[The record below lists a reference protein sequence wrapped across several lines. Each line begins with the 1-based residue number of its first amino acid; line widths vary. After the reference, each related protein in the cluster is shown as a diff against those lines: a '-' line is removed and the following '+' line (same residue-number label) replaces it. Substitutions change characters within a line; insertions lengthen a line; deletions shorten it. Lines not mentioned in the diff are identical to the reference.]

1 MSRVRPWA
9 LAAGFA
15 AGAVALALPS
25 SLQEF
30 GEFGSRPARAAAV
43 GLAMA
48 AWWLLEAMP
57 MHWTSC
63 VPIVAFPLLGVFGR
77 GPAGDAAAAVAPY
90 FDPYNFLFAG
100 GMAIAAA
107 IEQQGLHRRL
117 ALGVMNGI
125 GTDPRRLLAG
135 VLAAT
140 AFVSLWISNTATAT
154 MMLPIA
160 LALVAQLERREERRL
175 GRYGM
180 ALMLAVAWGSN
191 IGGIGTKIGT
201 APNAQLSGFLE
212 RSGTSVSFLQFALVG
227 FPFVLMLLPAAWAL
241 LWRLG
246 RADRP
251 RQDAREVVR
260 RELAALGRV
269 GAAERGGGGGLLR
282 HRRALDR
289 EPRADRRDLGA
300 DPGRRLGA
308 RRGRHRGRRGAP
320 AARRSRPRRRPAARR
335 SPRSAACRGRRCC
348 FWAAASRSR
357 PACRRAASRSG
368 WRSGWPAS
376 PASRRSASSW
386 SRR

>member
-1 MSRVRPWA
+1 
-9 LAAGFA
+9 
-15 AGAVALALPS
+15 
-25 SLQEF
+25 
-30 GEFGSRPARAAAV
+30 
-43 GLAMA
+43 
-48 AWWLLEAMP
+48 
-57 MHWTSC
+57 
-63 VPIVAFPLLGVFGR
+63 
-77 GPAGDAAAAVAPY
+77 
-90 FDPYNFLFAG
+90 
-100 GMAIAAA
+100 MAIAAA

-269 GAAERGGGGGLLR
+269 GAAERAVAAVFFVTAALWIASRALTAAISARIPGVGSAHVEGGIAVAAALLLLAAPAPGGGRLLAFASLRRVPWETLLLLGGGFALAAGVQKSGLSVWMAERLAGIAGFPPLGQLLVATLTTV
-282 HRRALDR
+282 AL
-289 EPRADRRDLGA
+289 
-300 DPGRRLGA
+300 
-308 RRGRHRGRRGAP
+308 
-320 AARRSRPRRRPAARR
+320 
-335 SPRSAACRGRRCC
+335 SAIASNTATTAVMLVVLAE
-348 FWAAASRSR
+348 AAAPELRT
-357 PACRRAASRSG
+357 AVLFAATLAASCDFALPVGTPPNAIVFGSG
-368 WRSGWPAS
+368 YVRIPVMARFGVVLDLLAALLAALWCGWAVP
-376 PASRRSASSW
+376 RVLG
-386 SRR
+386 